1 MEIYAANF
9 IKDEVI
15 ASTTVMQFE
24 RSETYN
30 YMLKIFPV
38 PEQMKQ
44 INKNDKEA
52 CNPNSAP
59 KDHGYFLGQMVAAAR
74 KRINDKFSRS
84 AKTKVAKMPKLHIAG
99 VIAGMDKIE
108 EKANLEWAQ
117 WSGFGF
123 NPSSIK

>member
-1 MEIYAANF
+1 
-9 IKDEVI
+9 
-15 ASTTVMQFE
+15 
-24 RSETYN
+24 
-30 YMLKIFPV
+30 MLKIFPV

-99 VIAGMDKIE
+99 DIAGMDKIE

-123 NPSSIK
+123 NPSSIREKFEKALQGIQTPDNHDEIPDVQDFS